1 MHGGCYANGFR
12 FDSHLADITFFQ
24 VYILPLRFRFRVY
37 LLRLLCFY
45 QAYCTLV
52 MCYYYV
58 TGGI

>member
-1 MHGGCYANGFR
+1 M
-12 FDSHLADITFFQ
+12 
-24 VYILPLRFRFRVY
+24 LPLWVRVTIRVRTMVRVKVMVRFRVY

-52 MCYYYV
+52 VCYYYV